1 MGGWMTTPIF
11 WLEERGM
18 TIQTMHASMIT
29 PQLPGLAME
38 ISSSDMFFLYVES
51 TKKMERLVFWLAQEQ
66 MTTIMVTQRFTIS
79 RTRVQQLAH
88 ECLLAHYMGL
98 TPIHLETPL
107 LLLVAQNLWREMPR
121 AQISFTGTP

>member
-29 PQLPGLAME
+29 PQPRGLAME
-38 ISSSDMFFLYVES
+38 TSSSVMFFLSVES
-51 TKKMERLVFWLAQEQ
+51 TKKMERLVFWLAPEQ
-66 MTTIMVTQRFTIS
+66 MITIMVTQRFTIS

-88 ECLLAHYMGL
+88 ECLLAHYMEL

-121 AQISFTGTP
+121 ARIFFTGIQ